1 MFGGDEGERPPD
13 QRVGDRVV
21 VAVEAQV
28 RSLAG
33 TGRVDEITRTRMHGQ
48 REQARPFLVQG
59 VADVAAGGIAGHGAL
74 MRGVGDPLGELGIE
88 VVDGGEAAR
97 GEERVAKVLDHPL
110 DPAFLQSCRLQLIAS
125 RRR

>member
-1 MFGGDEGERPPD
+1 
-13 QRVGDRVV
+13 
-21 VAVEAQV
+21 
-28 RSLAG
+28 
-33 TGRVDEITRTRMHGQ
+33 
-48 REQARPFLVQG
+48 
-59 VADVAAGGIAGHGAL
+59 